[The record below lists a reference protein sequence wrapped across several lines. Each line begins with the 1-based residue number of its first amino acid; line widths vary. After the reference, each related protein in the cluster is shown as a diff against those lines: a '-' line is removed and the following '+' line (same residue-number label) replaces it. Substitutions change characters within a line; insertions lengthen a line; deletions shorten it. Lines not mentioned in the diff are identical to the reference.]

1 MKFID
6 EIKTAADR
14 FQQQAAE
21 IAAILADPGV
31 RLADEAQHYQFRG
44 LAEAAAENLCQLRDL
59 TALSRHSGHNLTLL
73 QLAELLENHSADAP
87 VRFDTG
93 DKPPHHFDT
102 YRGDYNHAALG
113 THRPT
118 HRLPPPTAGE
128 LARAA
133 RNATNMPYIA
143 YKGDEVRLYGQ
154 SPVWQA
160 EYGESGGRP
169 VVDAHADA
177 QGDVVLVTAE
187 PEPRYRTSQGAAIA
201 GPRLFGRNRPALTAA
216 LRKIPTAPRNRRSCA
231 VGKKPAQS
239 DGSRHHSRAAGKGD
253 YDD

>member
-21 IAAILADPGV
+21 IAAILADPDV
-31 RLADEAQHYQFRG
+31 RLAEEAQHYQFKG
-44 LAEAAAENLCQLRDL
+44 LAAAAAENLCRLRDL
-59 TALSRHSGHNLTLL
+59 AGLSRHSGHNLTLL
-73 QLAELLENHSADAP
+73 QMAELLEKHPADAP
-87 VRFDTG
+87 VRFDAG
-93 DKPPHHFDT
+93 HKPTNHFDP

-113 THRPT
+113 TYRPT

-133 RNATNMPYIA
+133 RNATNLPHIS
-143 YKGDEVRLYGQ
+143 YKGNEAWLYGQ

-169 VVDAHADA
+169 VVDVHADA

-187 PEPRYRTSQGAAIA
+187 PEPRY
-201 GPRLFGRNRPALTAA
+201 
-216 LRKIPTAPRNRRSCA
+216 
-231 VGKKPAQS
+231 
-239 DGSRHHSRAAGKGD
+239 
-253 YDD
+253 